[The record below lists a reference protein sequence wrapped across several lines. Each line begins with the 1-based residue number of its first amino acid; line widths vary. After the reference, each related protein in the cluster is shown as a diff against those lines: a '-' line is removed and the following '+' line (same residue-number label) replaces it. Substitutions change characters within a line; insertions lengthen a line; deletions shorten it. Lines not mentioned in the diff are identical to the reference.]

1 MNSLTTHPCRA
12 YCGSVK
18 WDVTTKL
25 QSWRPPRRPKLRGV
39 DFSSVLCSG
48 MVFQWLG
55 SLRRAFGTPFL
66 LLVFL
71 IYWTQVR
78 SSFTQDIQP
87 SCNWQAARLIKF
99 DMLHLQTLFARL
111 KIKYLSQSVISNTNS
126 PCPHDWVRGSF
137 RAFDH
142 SLGQACLSSS
152 RTS

>member
-1 MNSLTTHPCRA
+1 MHIAVVSSGTL
-12 YCGSVK
+12 
-18 WDVTTKL
+18 
-25 QSWRPPRRPKLRGV
+25 RPSCNHGDLLAGQNCEALILAVSCVR
-39 DFSSVLCSG
+39 S

-78 SSFTQDIQP
+78 SSFTQDLQP

-99 DMLHLQTLFARL
+99 DMLQLQTPFARL
-111 KIKYLSQSVISNTNS
+111 ETKYFSQSAISNTNS
-126 PCPHDWVRGSF
+126 PYPHDWVRGSL